1 MQKGTLFASTKSAR
15 RLEATIHFAILFSIA
30 NIQTVIYLGSKKH
43 TSRTQLILRDF
54 IILSGSFYW
63 VALQG
68 LAFGIPR
75 VVRR

>member
-15 RLEATIHFAILFSIA
+15 RLEAIIHFAILFSIA
-30 NIQTVIYLGSKKH
+30 NIQMANQLGSKKD
-43 TSRTQLILRDF
+43 TLRTQLILRDF

-75 VVRR
+75 AVRR

>member
-15 RLEATIHFAILFSIA
+15 RLGANIHFAILFSIA
-30 NIQTVIYLGSKKH
+30 NIQTVRWLGSKKE
-43 TSRTQLILRDF
+43 TLRAQLILRDF

>member
-15 RLEATIHFAILFSIA
+15 RLGANIHFAILFSIA
-30 NIQTVIYLGSKKH
+30 NIQTVRWLGSKKE
-43 TSRTQLILRDF
+43 TLRAQLILRDF

-63 VALQG
+63 VTLQG